1 MATCIIIIMDII
13 KSRRRHPFVCR
24 LHCKYHGRR
33 LIIHERE
40 GRRGDRKGWREG
52 IEGGRDEGRERRKER
67 RREEDEEGEKEG

>member
-33 LIIHERE
+33 RVIHERA

-52 IEGGRDEGRERRKER
+52 IEKGM
-67 RREEDEEGEKEG
+67 EGEKRGNE

>member
-1 MATCIIIIMDII
+1 MATCIIIIMDVI

-40 GRRGDRKGWREG
+40 GRRGDRKVKREG
-52 IEGGRDEGRERRKER
+52 RVRREGMSEGRRER
-67 RREEDEEGEKEG
+67 

>member
-33 LIIHERE
+33 RSTRGREEGEIERDGGRVLKRGGRVRRE
-40 GRRGDRKGWREG
+40 GMSEGIAKGW
-52 IEGGRDEGRERRKER
+52 IEGGR
-67 RREEDEEGEKEG
+67 